1 MALLGYAKAHPT
13 FSLRKQVRLLKQAG
27 CDQIFQDKTAN
38 EYSGFYQAVEAY
50 EEGRDVFVTLL
61 HHKNHIFQE
70 QFLAMVELKKLLC
83 LPGRP
88 KEGKST
94 IRKDEVALKLWQ
106 EKLPAKTI
114 CDILGI
120 STSTFSRI
128 KKDNMLASV
137 LSPAQTAQSSPTN
150 KSWD

>member
-1 MALLGYAKAHPT
+1 M
-13 FSLRKQVRLLKQAG
+13 
-27 CDQIFQDKTAN
+27 
-38 EYSGFYQAVEAY
+38 
-50 EEGRDVFVTLL
+50 TLL

-128 KKDNMLASV
+128 KKDNMLA
-137 LSPAQTAQSSPTN
+137 
-150 KSWD
+150 